1 MSIPHAKPGEIV
13 DLRHLGPALPA
24 TKTATL
30 AKTADLELIRLV
42 LPAGKQIA
50 THKAPREITV
60 HCLEGRVSFTSG
72 GTTRELSAGQLLYL
86 QASEPH
92 SLAAIENASLLVT
105 MLLPKDVVHAARY
118 DKVQEASEESFPASD
133 PPSYSGVVR
142 P

>member
-13 DLRHLGPALPA
+13 DLRPLGSALKA

-30 AKTADLELIRLV
+30 AKTDNVELIRLV

-60 HCLEGRVSFTSG
+60 QCLEGRVSFTAG
-72 GTTRELSAGQLLYL
+72 GTTRELVAGGLLYL
-86 QASEPH
+86 QAAEPH
-92 SLAAIENASLLVT
+92 SLAAIEDSSLLVT
-105 MLLPKDVVHAARY
+105 MLLSKDKTHAPRF
-118 DKVQEASEESFPASD
+118 DLVQEAPEESFPASD
-133 PPSYSGVVR
+133 PPSYTGVVR